1 MRESKSLSPTRCYV
15 TNCAIICLFLSAKTI
30 MADKPAPIG
39 RPQATKLFDQ
49 IQEDLA
55 RGASHW
61 TAGSSTLVEA
71 TISTPAAVGLT
82 RLDATLFDDVSFDET
97 MFAGSRV
104 EQASFE
110 ETSFDV
116 NPVGQAQIEQA
127 SFSSQAPLSQ
137 PVAPQFV
144 PSQLGPSR
152 SEENFSIAVGFD
164 FLQPSYSNDSFKQL
178 LPGTTAALF
187 PGLNLDSTVDHDYG
201 LSPRIDVGLALG
213 SSEYGISAGVNTV
226 NLSGS
231 VRQNTA
237 GMASNDSIDAQ
248 SAINILSV
256 NLPEVS
262 RVIPFDIYEDDQ
274 IDDAIFELRVGARYS
289 SINQLFTAALRQGSG
304 SAVTTSSFQEF
315 RGVGLTAAGNLS
327 VPVTNSLWVYGNS
340 RGSMLLG
347 RNERQANYSVLV
359 VDAGGAPTAGT
370 ASNTV
375 TEDKTDIIPVG
386 EFEAGIVWDLAEQ
399 FCDEGSE
406 PGNMVW
412 FKLGYVAQIWGDV
425 GLTSAGTGQPFRDG
439 DLFLQGFTCQAGVA
453 Y

>member
-1 MRESKSLSPTRCYV
+1 MCKSESLSLSGRYLTALVITCH
-15 TNCAIICLFLSAKTI
+15 LFLAE
-30 MADKPAPIG
+30 PAIAEEPARNI
-39 RPQATKLFDQ
+39 RPHEATLYEQ

-55 RGASHW
+55 NGASHW
-61 TAGSSTLVEA
+61 TAESSTLTQQVPFDE
-71 TISTPAAVGLT
+71 I
-82 RLDATLFDDVSFDET
+82 LFDTSPVGHATFNEPVLDDDEV
-97 MFAGSRV
+97 GQSQV
-104 EQASFE
+104 EQIAYS
-110 ETSFDV
+110 
-116 NPVGQAQIEQA
+116 
-127 SFSSQAPLSQ
+127 SFSQLSQ

-144 PSQLGPSR
+144 PAQIGPSR
-152 SEENFSIAVGFD
+152 SQEGFSIAVGFD

-201 LSPRIDVGLALG
+201 LSPRIDVGLAL
-213 SSEYGISAGVNTV
+213 SDSEYGISAGVNTV

-289 SINQLFTAALRQGSG
+289 AINQLFTAALRQGSG
-304 SAVTTSSFQEF
+304 SAVTTSSFQDF
-315 RGVGLTAAGNLS
+315 RGLGLTAAGNLS
-327 VPVTNSLWVYGNS
+327 LPVSNSFWLYGNT

-359 VDAGGAPTAGT
+359 VDGAGAPTAGT
-370 ASNTV
+370 ASSTV

-386 EFEAGIVWDLAEQ
+386 EFEAGFVWDLAEQ
-399 FCDEGSE
+399 FCDDGSE

-412 FKLGYVAQIWGDV
+412 FKLGYVAQVWGDV
-425 GLTSAGTGQPFRDG
+425 GLVSAGVGQPFRDG

>member
-1 MRESKSLSPTRCYV
+1 MRKSETRSPSVLNV
-15 TNCAIICLFLSAKTI
+15 TALVVTCQFVFAVGLIA
-30 MADKPAPIG
+30 AEPARNV
-39 RPQATKLFDQ
+39 RPHEATLYDQ

-61 TAGSSTLVEA
+61 TAGSSPLIQKASFAETAVENG
-71 TISTPAAVGLT
+71 PVGYAV
-82 RLDATLFDDVSFDET
+82 FDEP
-97 MFAGSRV
+97 ASDGGESGIAQIQENSR
-104 EQASFE
+104 
-110 ETSFDV
+110 
-116 NPVGQAQIEQA
+116 AQIEQT
-127 SFSSQAPLSQ
+127 SYSSLAPLSQ

-144 PSQLGPSR
+144 PATLGQSTSR
-152 SEENFSIAVGFD
+152 EGFNIAVGFD
-164 FLQPSYSNDSFKQL
+164 FLQPSWSNDSFKQL

-213 SSEYGISAGVNTV
+213 DSEYGISAGVNIV

-237 GMASNDSIDAQ
+237 GMSSNDSIDAQ

-262 RVIPFDIYEDDQ
+262 RVIPLDIYEDDQ

-289 SINQLFTAALRQGSG
+289 AINQLFTAALRQGSG
-304 SAVTTSSFQEF
+304 SAVTTSSFQDF

-327 VPVTNSLWVYGNS
+327 LPVTNSLWLYGNS

-359 VDAGGAPTAGT
+359 VDAGGAPIAGT
-370 ASNTV
+370 ASSTV
-375 TEDKTDIIPVG
+375 TENKTDIIPVG

-399 FCDEGSE
+399 FFDEGSE
-406 PGNMVW
+406 PGNMIW
-412 FKLGYVAQIWGDV
+412 FKLGYVAQVWGDV

>member
-1 MRESKSLSPTRCYV
+1 MRESETLSLSCRYLTALVITSHFVLIGP
-15 TNCAIICLFLSAKTI
+15 AIAEG
-30 MADKPAPIG
+30 PARAV
-39 RPQATKLFDQ
+39 RPHEATLHEQ
-49 IQEDLA
+49 IQEDLVKE
-55 RGASHW
+55 ASHW
-61 TAGSSTLVEA
+61 TAEFSTREQH
-71 TISTPAAVGLT
+71 
-82 RLDATLFDDVSFDET
+82 VSFDET
-97 MFAGSRV
+97 PFD
-104 EQASFE
+104 
-110 ETSFDV
+110 TS
-116 NPVGQAQIEQA
+116 PVGQITFDEPALDDGERGRSEIEQVSYS
-127 SFSSQAPLSQ
+127 SFSQLSQ

-144 PSQLGPSR
+144 PSQIGPTR
-152 SEENFSIAVGFD
+152 SQEGFSIAVGFD

-178 LPGTTAALF
+178 LPGATAALF

-201 LSPRIDVGLALG
+201 LSPRLDVGLALG
-213 SSEYGISAGVNTV
+213 DSEYGISAGVNTV

-256 NLPEVS
+256 NFPEVS

-274 IDDAIFELRVGARYS
+274 IDDAIFELRVGGRYS
-289 SINQLFTAALRQGSG
+289 AINQLFTAALRQGSG
-304 SAVTTSSFQEF
+304 SAVTTSSFQDF

-327 VPVTNSLWVYGNS
+327 LPVTNSFWLYGNT

-359 VDAGGAPTAGT
+359 VDGAGAPTAGT
-370 ASNTV
+370 ASSTV

-386 EFEAGIVWDLAEQ
+386 EFEAGVVWDLAEQ
-399 FCDEGSE
+399 FSDEGSE
-406 PGNMVW
+406 AGNMVW
-412 FKLGYVAQIWGDV
+412 FKLGYVAQVWGDV
-425 GLTSAGTGQPFRDG
+425 GLVSAGVGQPFRDG

>member
-1 MRESKSLSPTRCYV
+1 MRESKTLSPTRRYV
-15 TNCAIICLFLSAKTI
+15 TSFVVACQIVSFGVAR
-30 MADKPAPIG
+30 ADEPARTV
-39 RPQATKLFDQ
+39 RPHESTLFDQ
-49 IQEDLA
+49 IQDDLA

-61 TAGSSTLVEA
+61 TADS
-71 TISTPAAVGLT
+71 
-82 RLDATLFDDVSFDET
+82 ATLPQQVAFTEAPFSTTPFDDDNI
-97 MFAGSRV
+97 GH
-104 EQASFE
+104 ASFE
-110 ETSFDV
+110 ESV
-116 NPVGQAQIEQA
+116 LAENPIGQGRIEQT
-127 SFSSQAPLSQ
+127 SYSSLAQLSQ
-137 PVAPQFV
+137 PVAPQLV
-144 PSQLGPSR
+144 PATLGRSTSR
-152 SEENFSIAVGFD
+152 EGFNIAVGFD
-164 FLQPSYSNDSFKQL
+164 FLQPSWSNDSFQQL

-231 VRQNTA
+231 IRQNTA
-237 GMASNDSIDAQ
+237 GMATNDSIDAQ

-262 RVIPFDIYEDDQ
+262 RVIPLDIYEDDQ

-304 SAVTTSSFQEF
+304 SAVTSSSFQDF

-327 VPVTNSLWVYGNS
+327 LPVTNSLWLYGNS

-359 VDAGGAPTAGT
+359 AGAGGVPAAGT

-386 EFEAGIVWDLAEQ
+386 EFEGGFVWDLAEQ
-399 FCDEGSE
+399 FCDEDSD

-412 FKLGYVAQIWGDV
+412 FKLGYVAQVWGDV

-439 DLFLQGFTCQAGVA
+439 SLFLQGFTVQAGVA

>member
-1 MRESKSLSPTRCYV
+1 MRKSETRLLCVPNV
-15 TNCAIICLFLSAKTI
+15 TALVVACQFVFA
-30 MADKPAPIG
+30 MALVAAEPARNV
-39 RPQATKLFDQ
+39 RPHEATLYDQ

-61 TAGSSTLVEA
+61 TAGSSPLIQKAGFAETAVENG
-71 TISTPAAVGLT
+71 PVGYAA
-82 RLDATLFDDVSFDET
+82 FDEPD
-97 MFAGSRV
+97 
-104 EQASFE
+104 
-110 ETSFDV
+110 FDGGEGEIAQFQE
-116 NPVGQAQIEQA
+116 NADAQIEQT
-127 SFSSQAPLSQ
+127 SYSSLAPLSQ

-144 PSQLGPSR
+144 PATLGQSTSR
-152 SEENFSIAVGFD
+152 EGFNIAVGFD
-164 FLQPSYSNDSFKQL
+164 FLQPSWSNDSFKQL

-213 SSEYGISAGVNTV
+213 DSEYGISAGVNTV

-237 GMASNDSIDAQ
+237 GMSSNDSIDAQ

-262 RVIPFDIYEDDQ
+262 RVIPLDIYEDDQ
-274 IDDAIFELRVGARYS
+274 IDDGIFELRVGARYS
-289 SINQLFTAALRQGSG
+289 AINQLFTAALRQGSG
-304 SAVTTSSFQEF
+304 SAVTTSSFQDF

-327 VPVTNSLWVYGNS
+327 LPVTNSLWLYGNS

-359 VDAGGAPTAGT
+359 VDAGGAPIAGT
-370 ASNTV
+370 ASSTV
-375 TEDKTDIIPVG
+375 TENKTDIIPVG

-406 PGNMVW
+406 PGNMIW
-412 FKLGYVAQIWGDV
+412 FKLGYVAQVWGDV

>member
-1 MRESKSLSPTRCYV
+1 MSKSKTLSLICRYVICFVVACQLLSFSVTLAEEQTRTV
-15 TNCAIICLFLSAKTI
+15 
-30 MADKPAPIG
+30 
-39 RPQATKLFDQ
+39 RPHESTLFDQ
-49 IQEDLA
+49 IQDDLA
-55 RGASHW
+55 KGASHW
-61 TAGSSTLVEA
+61 TADSSTRPQKAALVETPFGGTRVGDDSVGHA
-71 TISTPAAVGLT
+71 T
-82 RLDATLFDDVSFDET
+82 
-97 MFAGSRV
+97 
-104 EQASFE
+104 FE
-110 ETSFDV
+110 ESALDE
-116 NPVGQAQIEQA
+116 NPIGLAQIEQA
-127 SFSSQAPLSQ
+127 SYSSFAQLSQ

-144 PSQLGPSR
+144 PSKIGPSR
-152 SEENFSIAVGFD
+152 SQDGFSIAVGFD

-213 SSEYGISAGVNTV
+213 DSEYGISAGVNTV

-262 RVIPFDIYEDDQ
+262 RVIPLDIYEDDQ
-274 IDDAIFELRVGARYS
+274 IDDAMFELRVGARYS
-289 SINQLFTAALRQGSG
+289 AINQLFTAALRQGSG
-304 SAVTTSSFQEF
+304 SAVTTSSFQDF

-327 VPVTNSLWVYGNS
+327 LPLTNSLWLYGNS

-359 VDAGGAPTAGT
+359 SGAGGVPAAGT

-386 EFEAGIVWDLAEQ
+386 EFEGGFVWDLAEH
-399 FCDEGSE
+399 FCDEESE

-412 FKLGYVAQIWGDV
+412 FKLGYVAQVWGDV

-439 DLFLQGFTCQAGVA
+439 SLFLQGFTVQAGVA

>member
-1 MRESKSLSPTRCYV
+1 QTSYSSL
-15 TNCAIICLFLSAKTI
+15 
-30 MADKPAPIG
+30 
-39 RPQATKLFDQ
+39 
-49 IQEDLA
+49 
-55 RGASHW
+55 
-61 TAGSSTLVEA
+61 
-71 TISTPAAVGLT
+71 
-82 RLDATLFDDVSFDET
+82 
-97 MFAGSRV
+97 
-104 EQASFE
+104 
-110 ETSFDV
+110 
-116 NPVGQAQIEQA
+116 AQ
-127 SFSSQAPLSQ
+127 LSQ
-137 PVAPQFV
+137 PVAPQLV
-144 PSQLGPSR
+144 PSTLGQSTSR
-152 SEENFSIAVGFD
+152 EGFNIAVGFD
-164 FLQPSYSNDSFKQL
+164 FLQPSWSNDSFQQL

-237 GMASNDSIDAQ
+237 GMATNDSIDAQ

-262 RVIPFDIYEDDQ
+262 RVIPLDIYEDDQ

-304 SAVTTSSFQEF
+304 SAVTSSSFQDF

-327 VPVTNSLWVYGNS
+327 LPVTNSLWLYGNS

-359 VDAGGAPTAGT
+359 AGAGGAPAAGT

-386 EFEAGIVWDLAEQ
+386 EFEGGFVWDLAEQ
-399 FCDEGSE
+399 FCDEDSD

-412 FKLGYVAQIWGDV
+412 FKLGYVAQVWGDV

-439 DLFLQGFTCQAGVA
+439 SLFLQGFTVQAGVA

>member
-1 MRESKSLSPTRCYV
+1 MRESRTLSPTRRYV
-15 TNCAIICLFLSAKTI
+15 TSFVVVCQILSLGVLFAEQ
-30 MADKPAPIG
+30 PARIV
-39 RPQATKLFDQ
+39 RPHESTLFDQ
-49 IQEDLA
+49 IQDDLA

-61 TAGSSTLVEA
+61 TADSSTL
-71 TISTPAAVGLT
+71 TQPAAFVET
-82 RLDATLFDDVSFDET
+82 PFDET
-97 MFAGSRV
+97 SFGDGSIGH
-104 EQASFE
+104 ASFE
-110 ETSFDV
+110 ESV
-116 NPVGQAQIEQA
+116 LAENPIGQAQIEQA
-127 SFSSQAPLSQ
+127 SYSSFAQLSQ
-137 PVAPQFV
+137 PVAPQLV
-144 PSQLGPSR
+144 PATLGQSR
-152 SEENFSIAVGFD
+152 SREGFNIAVGFD
-164 FLQPSYSNDSFKQL
+164 FLQPSWSNDSFQQL

-213 SSEYGISAGVNTV
+213 DSEYGISAGVNTI

-237 GMASNDSIDAQ
+237 CMATNDSIDAQ

-262 RVIPFDIYEDDQ
+262 RVISLDIYEDDQ
-274 IDDAIFELRVGARYS
+274 IDDAMFELRVGARYS
-289 SINQLFTAALRQGSG
+289 AINQLFTAALRQGSG
-304 SAVTTSSFQEF
+304 SAVTSSSFQDF

-327 VPVTNSLWVYGNS
+327 LPVTNSLWLYGNS

-359 VDAGGAPTAGT
+359 AGAGGVPVAGT

-386 EFEAGIVWDLAEQ
+386 EFEGGFVWDLAEQ
-399 FCDEGSE
+399 FSDEESAS
-406 PGNMVW
+406 GNMVW
-412 FKLGYVAQIWGDV
+412 FKLGYVAQVWGDV

-439 DLFLQGFTCQAGVA
+439 SLFLQGFTVQAGVA

>member
-1 MRESKSLSPTRCYV
+1 MRKSETRSPNVLNV
-15 TNCAIICLFLSAKTI
+15 TALVVTCQFVFAVALVA
-30 MADKPAPIG
+30 AEPARNV
-39 RPQATKLFDQ
+39 RPHEATLYDQ

-61 TAGSSTLVEA
+61 TAGSSPLIQTAGFAETAVENG
-71 TISTPAAVGLT
+71 PVGYAA
-82 RLDATLFDDVSFDET
+82 FDEP
-97 MFAGSRV
+97 A
-104 EQASFE
+104 
-110 ETSFDV
+110 FDV
-116 NPVGQAQIEQA
+116 GESEIAQIQENAQAQIEQT
-127 SFSSQAPLSQ
+127 SYSSLAPLSQ

-144 PSQLGPSR
+144 PATLGQSTSR
-152 SEENFSIAVGFD
+152 EGFNIAVGFD
-164 FLQPSYSNDSFKQL
+164 FLQPSWSNDSFKQL

-213 SSEYGISAGVNTV
+213 DSEYGISAGVNTV

-262 RVIPFDIYEDDQ
+262 RVIPLDIYEDDQ

-289 SINQLFTAALRQGSG
+289 AINQLFTAALRQGSG
-304 SAVTTSSFQEF
+304 SAVTTSSFQDF

-327 VPVTNSLWVYGNS
+327 LPVTNSLWLYGNS

-370 ASNTV
+370 ASSTV
-375 TEDKTDIIPVG
+375 TENKTDIIPVG
-386 EFEAGIVWDLAEQ
+386 EFEGGIVWDLAEQ
-399 FCDEGSE
+399 FCDEDSE
-406 PGNMVW
+406 PGNMIW
-412 FKLGYVAQIWGDV
+412 FKLGYVAQVWGDV

-439 DLFLQGFTCQAGVA
+439 ELFLQGFTCQAGVA

>member
-1 MRESKSLSPTRCYV
+1 MRESKTLTPTCRYMTSFAIFCQLLSLSV
-15 TNCAIICLFLSAKTI
+15 TLAEE
-30 MADKPAPIG
+30 PARTV
-39 RPQATKLFDQ
+39 RPHESTLFDQ
-49 IQEDLA
+49 IQDDLA

-61 TAGSSTLVEA
+61 TADSATLSQEPAFVE
-71 TISTPAAVGLT
+71 TPFGAN
-82 RLDATLFDDVSFDET
+82 LFDDDSV
-97 MFAGSRV
+97 GH
-104 EQASFE
+104 ASFE
-110 ETSFDV
+110 ESALDE
-116 NPVGQAQIEQA
+116 NPIGQAQIEQA
-127 SFSSQAPLSQ
+127 SYSSFAQLSQ

-144 PSQLGPSR
+144 PATLGQSR
-152 SEENFSIAVGFD
+152 SREGFNIAVGFD
-164 FLQPSYSNDSFKQL
+164 FLQPSYSNDSFRQL
-178 LPGTTAALF
+178 LPGTTVALF

-201 LSPRIDVGLALG
+201 LSPRIDVGMALG
-213 SSEYGISAGVNTV
+213 DSEYGISAGVNTV

-262 RVIPFDIYEDDQ
+262 RVIPLDIYEDDQ
-274 IDDAIFELRVGARYS
+274 IDDAMFELRVGARYS
-289 SINQLFTAALRQGSG
+289 AINQLFTAALRQGSG
-304 SAVTTSSFQEF
+304 SAVTTSSFQDF

-327 VPVTNSLWVYGNS
+327 LPVTNSLWLYGNS

-359 VDAGGAPTAGT
+359 SGAGGAPAAGT

-386 EFEAGIVWDLAEQ
+386 EFEGGFVWDLAEQ
-399 FCDEGSE
+399 FCDEESD

-412 FKLGYVAQIWGDV
+412 FKLGYVAQVWGDV

-439 DLFLQGFTCQAGVA
+439 TLFLQGFTVQAGVA